1 MNESFSHLH
10 SGSENHKII
19 KNKKKNKKKMFE
31 GVKQITAEL

>member
-19 KNKKKNKKKMFE
+19 KNKKKQKKMFE